1 MRPAPVSNGGGSFD
15 KISNIV
21 IGLVSIGVSFLLLIA
36 FLDLQSDY
44 EQYCT
49 GFVGFLVEVFSEG
62 QCSELENYMFFTGAG
77 SLVCG
82 LLGFVFLI
90 LGLVSSSNARGQ
102 VVMVPQYIQQP
113 QQFVQQPQH
122 FVQQPQQF
130 VQQPQQFVQQPQ
142 QFVQQPQQFVQQP
155 QQFVQQS
162 QQHPQRHVKIDKT
175 QSVYSNSEK
184 PKSGLAILFLSIII
198 AITLIIALSVWNN
211 SLSNDEDLDP
221 EGDFDNDG
229 IINSIDSD
237 DDNDGFEDTNDW
249 YDKGNGG
256 IEISFSKFQ
265 VWDNG
270 NYDSGGGLPD
280 VYAYVG
286 IGDSNCGNMQ
296 YFPYLDDINQDSST
310 LYDWKTFV
318 YDFEEDATSVCIEV
332 TVYDEDS
339 WAPDEILDFIPGT
352 GSYYQHSIDLSS
364 GEGNQIISHDNRGEN
379 ALSIELEYS
388 LKRIT
393 INS

>member
-1 MRPAPVSNGGGSFD
+1 MRPAPVSNGGSSFD
-15 KISNIV
+15 KISNIF

-49 GFVGFLVEVFSEG
+49 GFVGFLVEVFSDG

-77 SLVCG
+77 TLVCG

-90 LGLVSSSNARGQ
+90 MGLASSSNASGRII
-102 VVMVPQYIQQP
+102 MVPQYIQQP
-113 QQFVQQPQH
+113 QQL
-122 FVQQPQQF
+122 VQQPQQF

-142 QFVQQPQQFVQQP
+142 QFVQQPQQD
-155 QQFVQQS
+155 
-162 QQHPQRHVKIDKT
+162 PQRHVQNDNTKY
-175 QSVYSNSEK
+175 VYSDSEK
-184 PKSGLAILFLSIII
+184 PKSGLAILLVSI
-198 AITLIIALSVWNN
+198 LISISLVISLSVWAN
-211 SLSNDEDLDP
+211 SLSDDENLDP
-221 EGDFDNDG
+221 EDDFDNDG

-237 DDNDGFEDTNDW
+237 DDNDGFEDANDW

-256 IEISFSKFQ
+256 IKISFSRFK

-286 IGDSNCGNMQ
+286 IGNSNCEEMQ
-296 YFPYLDDINQDSST
+296 YFSYLDDINVDSST
-310 LYDWKTFV
+310 LDDWKTFV
-318 YDFEEDATSVCIEV
+318 HDFEEDATSVCIEV

-352 GSYYQHSIDLSS
+352 GNYYQHSIDLSS
-364 GEGNQIISHDNRGEN
+364 GEGNQIIDHDNRGEN

-388 LKRIT
+388 FKRIA

>member
-90 LGLVSSSNARGQ
+90 LGLASSSNARGQ

-113 QQFVQQPQH
+113 QQFVQQPQQ
-122 FVQQPQQF
+122 FVQQPQQFVQQPPQFVQQPQQFVQQPPQF

-142 QFVQQPQQFVQQP
+142 Q
-155 QQFVQQS
+155 
-162 QQHPQRHVKIDKT
+162 HPQRHLKIDKT
-175 QSVYSNSEK
+175 QSVHSNSEK
-184 PKSGLAILFLSIII
+184 PKSGLAILFLSILIT
-198 AITLIIALSVWNN
+198 ITLIIALSVWDN

-249 YDKGNGG
+249 FDKGNGG

-286 IGDSNCGNMQ
+286 IGNSNCGDMQ
-296 YFPYLDDINQDSST
+296 YFPYLDDINPDSST

-352 GSYYQHSIDLSS
+352 GNYYQHSIDLSS

>member
-1 MRPAPVSNGGGSFD
+1 MLNTSSSPMRPVPVSTGGGSFD

-21 IGLVSIGVSFLLLIA
+21 IGLVSIGVSFILLIA

-62 QCSELENYMFFTGAG
+62 RCTELENYMYFTGAG
-77 SLVCG
+77 TLVCG

-90 LGLVSSSNARGQ
+90 LGLTSTSKGREQ
-102 VVMVPQYIQQP
+102 VIMVPQYI
-113 QQFVQQPQH
+113 
-122 FVQQPQQF
+122 QQPQQF

-142 QFVQQPQQFVQQP
+142 QFIQQPQQFIQQP
-155 QQFVQQS
+155 QQ
-162 QQHPQRHVKIDKT
+162 HPGRHVQIDNT
-175 QSVYSNSEK
+175 QSVYSNLEK
-184 PKSGLAILFLSIII
+184 PKSGLVIILVSVIIGI
-198 AITLIIALSVWNN
+198 SLVITLSGVLYVWAS
-211 SLSNDEDLDP
+211 SLSDDENLDP

-237 DDNDGFEDTNDW
+237 DDNDGFEDANDW

-286 IGDSNCGNMQ
+286 IGNSNCGSMQ
-296 YFPYLDDINQDSST
+296 YFSYLDDINVDAST

-318 YDFEEDATSVCIEV
+318 YDFDEDATSVCIEV

-352 GSYYQHSIDLSS
+352 GNYYQHSIDLSS
-364 GEGNQIISHDNRGEN
+364 GEGNQIVSHDNRGEN
-379 ALSIELEYS
+379 TLSIELEYS
-388 LKRIT
+388 LKRIV
-393 INS
+393 INT

>member
-90 LGLVSSSNARGQ
+90 LGLASSSNARGQ

-113 QQFVQQPQH
+113 QQFVQQPQ
-122 FVQQPQQF
+122 QF
-130 VQQPQQFVQQPQ
+130 VQQPQQFVQQPP

-155 QQFVQQS
+155 PQFVQQP
-162 QQHPQRHVKIDKT
+162 QQHPQRHLKIDKT
-175 QSVYSNSEK
+175 QSVHSNSEK
-184 PKSGLAILFLSIII
+184 PKSGLAILFLSILIT
-198 AITLIIALSVWNN
+198 ITLIIALSVWDN

-249 YDKGNGG
+249 FDKGNGG

-286 IGDSNCGNMQ
+286 IGNSNCGDMQ
-296 YFPYLDDINQDSST
+296 YFPYLDDINPDSST

-352 GSYYQHSIDLSS
+352 GNYYQHSIDLSS

>member
-90 LGLVSSSNARGQ
+90 LGLASSSNARGQ

-113 QQFVQQPQH
+113 QQFVQQP
-122 FVQQPQQF
+122 PQF
-130 VQQPQQFVQQPQ
+130 VQQPQQFVQQPP
-142 QFVQQPQQFVQQP
+142 QFVQQPQQ
-155 QQFVQQS
+155 
-162 QQHPQRHVKIDKT
+162 HPQRHLKIDKT
-175 QSVYSNSEK
+175 QSVHSNSEK
-184 PKSGLAILFLSIII
+184 PKSGLAILFLSILIT
-198 AITLIIALSVWNN
+198 ITLIIALSVWDN

-249 YDKGNGG
+249 FDKGNGG

-286 IGDSNCGNMQ
+286 IGNSNCGDMQ
-296 YFPYLDDINQDSST
+296 YFPYLDDINPDSST

-352 GSYYQHSIDLSS
+352 GNYYQHSIDLSS

>member
-90 LGLVSSSNARGQ
+90 LGLASSSNARGQ

-113 QQFVQQPQH
+113 QQFVQQP
-122 FVQQPQQF
+122 PQF
-130 VQQPQQFVQQPQ
+130 VQQPQQ
-142 QFVQQPQQFVQQP
+142 
-155 QQFVQQS
+155 
-162 QQHPQRHVKIDKT
+162 HPQRHLKIDKT
-175 QSVYSNSEK
+175 QSVHSNSEK
-184 PKSGLAILFLSIII
+184 PKSGLAILFLSILIT
-198 AITLIIALSVWNN
+198 ITLIIALSVWDN

-249 YDKGNGG
+249 FDKGNGG

-286 IGDSNCGNMQ
+286 IGNSNCGDMQ
-296 YFPYLDDINQDSST
+296 YFPYLDDINPDSST

-352 GSYYQHSIDLSS
+352 GNYYQHSIDLSS